1 MNISF
6 ENPDKVNGLMTIVVE
21 EDDYKSEVDK
31 LLKDYQKRANVPGF
45 RPGKVPMGMIQRQY
59 GDAAKMDTINK
70 VVGNKI
76 YEYIKE
82 NKIQMLGEP
91 MPSEKQPVQDLTKP
105 APYTFVFD
113 VAVAPEFNAELSDKD
128 AIDYYDINVDDK
140 TIDAQVEQMAS
151 RAGKYDNVEN
161 YTEGDMLKG
170 DIRELDAEGNTL
182 EGGVIVEGAVL
193 MPSYIKVD
201 DEKKLFDGAKLGD
214 VITFNPRK
222 AYPENDTE
230 ISSLLKI
237 NHDEVS
243 KHEGD
248 FSFQVT
254 EINHFEKAEID
265 QKLFDDAFG
274 KDNVKSV
281 EEFRSRI
288 GEGLKGQFA
297 VHSDYRFLDDV
308 QAYLEKKIGKLTYPD
323 ETLKR
328 VMLHNN
334 KDKDMEFVNKN
345 YDESIKQLTWHL
357 IKEQLVKA
365 NNIKI
370 EDNDVKEAAK
380 GTARMQF
387 AQYGMN
393 NVPDSYIDN
402 YADELL
408 KKEENADRFVDQAV
422 DVKLMQALKNVV
434 KLNKKAISIDDFNK
448 LAQEK

>member
-1 MNISF
+1 
-6 ENPDKVNGLMTIVVE
+6 
-21 EDDYKSEVDK
+21 
-31 LLKDYQKRANVPGF
+31 
-45 RPGKVPMGMIQRQY
+45 
-59 GDAAKMDTINK
+59 
-70 VVGNKI
+70 
-76 YEYIKE
+76 
-82 NKIQMLGEP
+82 
-91 MPSEKQPVQDLTKP
+91 
-105 APYTFVFD
+105 
-113 VAVAPEFNAELSDKD
+113 
-128 AIDYYDINVDDK
+128 
-140 TIDAQVEQMAS
+140 
-151 RAGKYDNVEN
+151 
-161 YTEGDMLKG
+161 
-170 DIRELDAEGNTL
+170 
-182 EGGVIVEGAVL
+182 
-193 MPSYIKVD
+193 
-201 DEKKLFDGAKLGD
+201 
-214 VITFNPRK
+214 
-222 AYPENDTE
+222 
-230 ISSLLKI
+230 
-237 NHDEVS
+237 
-243 KHEGD
+243 
-248 FSFQVT
+248 
-254 EINHFEKAEID
+254 
-265 QKLFDDAFG
+265 
-274 KDNVKSV
+274 V

-308 QAYLEKKIGKLTYPD
+308 QAYLEKKIGKLSYPD
-323 ETLKR
+323 GTLKR